1 MKKWISIVVFVLVI
15 MAVLPAAGCTS
26 RAIAAEVAQSIMQM
40 NKGAIENIDS
50 EIAKNDRQLYDT
62 EEDLLK
68 LDQVLTAAFDWI
80 DYQKSVSRPG
90 KWHIRVLDSGLKQL
104 QNDRFGITSLEA
116 DITKDSLSVTDCSYV
131 IKVQDSLT
139 TQIDD
144 WNILKDRLTNSKTTL
159 EQNRQAMAD
168 ARALSIST
176 INNILKYVNDW
187 KIKKVGGA
195 TYSVSGPGL
204 GWSEKLSDGSWTY
217 NRDTSTLVPNDK
229 PADDLNT
236 IILVKLSPDK

>member
-15 MAVLPAAGCTS
+15 MAVLPSAGCTS
-26 RAIAAEVAQSIMQM
+26 RAIAVGVAQSIMQM

-62 EEDLLK
+62 EEDILK

-80 DYQKSVSRPG
+80 DYQKSVAKPG
-90 KWHIRVLDSGLKQL
+90 KWHIKVLGSGLKQL
-104 QNDRFGITSLEA
+104 QNDRYSITSLET
-116 DITKDSLSVTDCSYV
+116 DITKDSLSVTDCIYV

-144 WNILKDRLTNSKTTL
+144 WNILKDGLTNSKTTL

-168 ARALSIST
+168 ARALSIAT
-176 INNILKYVNDW
+176 VNNILKYVNDW
-187 KIKKVGGA
+187 KIKKVDDA

-204 GWSEKLSDGSWTY
+204 GWSEALTDGSWTY
-217 NRDTSTLVPNDK
+217 NRDTGTLAPNDK
-229 PADDLNT
+229 PAEELNT
-236 IILVKLSPDK
+236 IILVKLSSD

>member
-26 RAIAAEVAQSIMQM
+26 RAIAAEVAQSVMQM

-50 EIAKNDRQLYDT
+50 EIAKNDKQLYDT
-62 EEDLLK
+62 EEDMLK
-68 LDQVLTAAFDWI
+68 LGQVLTAAFDWI
-80 DYQKSVSRPG
+80 DYQKSVSKPG
-90 KWHIRVLDSGLKQL
+90 KWHIKVLDNGLKQL
-104 QNDRFGITSLEA
+104 QNDRYSITSLET
-116 DITKDSLSVTDCSYV
+116 DITKDSLSVTDYSYV
-131 IKVQDSLT
+131 IKVQDSMT

-144 WNILKDRLTNSKTTL
+144 WNISKDRLTDSKTAL
-159 EQNRQAMAD
+159 EQNRQAMVD

-187 KIKKVGGA
+187 KIKKVDDA

-204 GWSEKLSDGSWTY
+204 GWSETLTDGSWTY
-217 NRDTSTLVPNDK
+217 NRDTGTLVPNDK
-229 PADDLNT
+229 PAEDLNT